1 MATFPLTNLEEMKA
15 YIEEKF
21 SSEVFEAK
29 ATTEDAFGEQVR
41 WHIEW
46 TPKGPAYDEVIRGS
60 IWAAPNGFTSAV
72 PFKL

>member
-1 MATFPLTNLEEMKA
+1 MEPLKNLEEMKS
-15 YIEEKF
+15 YIEAKF

-41 WHIEW
+41 WTIVW
-46 TPKGPAYDEVIRGS
+46 TPKVTGYKVETGS
-60 IWAAPNGFTSAV
+60 IWAAPNYYTAAV

>member
-1 MATFPLTNLEEMKA
+1 MATFPLKNLEDMKS

-21 SSEVFEAK
+21 TSEVFEAT
-29 ATTEDAFGEQVR
+29 ATTEDPFGEQVR

-46 TPKGPAYDEVIRGS
+46 TPKGPAYEACSGS
-60 IWAAPNGFTSAV
+60 IWASPDGFTSAV